1 MNREIKFRLYC
12 PYNKEMYYDD
22 DENYELK
29 IKNGEFSYIPL
40 VDDSYC
46 FYSNI
51 TDDLE
56 TDSLKII
63 PMQFTGLMDRNGK
76 EIYEGD
82 IIKYKFTTQDITDTG
97 TDSVAYDT
105 INCGFFPFTM
115 INSCEDGYYSFLMED
130 IEVTG
135 NIYENNGKD

>member
-1 MNREIKFRLYC
+1 MNREIKFRFYC

-40 VDDSYC
+40 VDNSYC

-56 TDSLKII
+56 TDNLNII
-63 PMQFTGLMDRNGK
+63 PMQFTNLYDKNNK

-82 IIKYKFTTQDITDTG
+82 IVKHDYKFG
-97 TDSVAYDT
+97 NGFGVVAYYAPLFKLDSKKGT
-105 INCGFFPFTM
+105 
-115 INSCEDGYYSFLMED
+115 CEDFTWED
-130 IEVTG
+130 LEQFEVIG
-135 NIYENNGKD
+135 NMYENPELLK

>member
-1 MNREIKFRLYC
+1 MNRKIKFRLYC
-12 PYNKEMYYDD
+12 PHNKEMYYDD

-51 TDDLE
+51 TDDFE
-56 TDSLKII
+56 NDSLNII
-63 PMQFTGLMDRNGK
+63 PMQFTGLLDKDGK

-82 IIKYKFTTQDITDTG
+82 ILENSNGDIRTVEWKWSKYQEYSDSGKFIESVMYSGFRITSKGVND
-97 TDSVAYDT
+97 YK
-105 INCGFFPFTM
+105 I
-115 INSCEDGYYSFLMED
+115 I
-130 IEVTG
+130 G